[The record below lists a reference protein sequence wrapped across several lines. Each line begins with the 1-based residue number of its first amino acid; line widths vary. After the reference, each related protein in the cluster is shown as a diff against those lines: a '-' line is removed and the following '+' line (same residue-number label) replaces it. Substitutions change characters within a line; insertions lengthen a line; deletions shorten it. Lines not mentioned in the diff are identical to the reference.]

1 MRMKSGWALLVLA
14 PLLVVFDGCGTSN
27 TVTNSGTGFM
37 WVATQGD
44 QRVTPFTVN
53 LSTGT
58 VSQVGNAVATGA
70 QPVAMVLTPDAKNLF
85 VANRIDNT
93 ISSYGVNSDG
103 SLTAQGTAVP
113 TSSTLNGCTVNCGPV
128 FGQTPVA
135 LTVDPASK
143 FLFVADQGA
152 FNDPNDL
159 GAISVFS
166 ISGNTLTPVGPA
178 CPPNY
183 SQSVCPVVVTDPNST
198 FGTGPSAIIASP
210 AGNFLYVANQ
220 FNNSVSMFSY
230 DTSGVLTQNPVPP
243 VATGNNPSALAFSR
257 CAGITTAT
265 TSCPTSDG
273 NNLFVADSGSNQ
285 ITVFAACIQA
295 SATCG
300 TPNGTLA
307 PVSGSPFG
315 AGVSP
320 VAFMIHPT
328 LNFVY
333 AVNSKSNQVSQYKY
347 SSATGALTP
356 LSPAAASTGSNPVGG
371 GITSNG
377 AWGFVTNNGGSTL
390 TAYSVGTGGQLNPA
404 PTASISLS
412 GQPSAIVIR

>member
-1 MRMKSGWALLVLA
+1 MRMKSGWVLLVLA
-14 PLLVVFDGCGTSN
+14 PLLVLLYGCSN
-27 TVTNSGTGFM
+27 SNNVTNSGTGFM

-53 LSTGT
+53 LSTGA
-58 VSQVGNAVATGA
+58 VSQVGSAVATGTA
-70 QPVAMVLTPDAKNLF
+70 PTAMAITPDAKSLF
-85 VANRIDNT
+85 VSNAAPDNT
-93 ISSYGVNSDG
+93 VSAYTVKSDG
-103 SLTAQGTAVP
+103 SLTAQGTA
-113 TSSTLNGCTVNCGPV
+113 TPV
-128 FGQTPVA
+128 GQLPVA
-135 LTVDPASK
+135 LAVDPSSK
-143 FLFVADQGA
+143 FLFVANQGTSG
-152 FNDPNDL
+152 DPTS
-159 GAISVFS
+159 GTVSVFTVQAA
-166 ISGNTLTPVGPA
+166 TLSLVPGSPFHTVPA
-178 CPPNY
+178 ND
-183 SQSVCPVVVTDPNST
+183 VIDTI
-198 FGTGPSAIIASP
+198 GTGPSALAVAP
-210 AGNFLYVANQ
+210 TGNFLYVANQ
-220 FNNSVSMFSY
+220 FTNDISIFSY
-230 DTSGVLTQNPVPP
+230 DGSGVLTLITTCGSAPNCPSPR
-243 VATGNNPSALAFSR
+243 VATGNNPSGLAFSR

-412 GQPSAIVIR
+412 GQPSAIIVK

>member
-1 MRMKSGWALLVLA
+1 MRMKSGWVLLVLA
-14 PLLVVFDGCGTSN
+14 PLLVFLDGCVNSN
-27 TVTNSGTGFM
+27 NITNSGTGFM

-53 LSTGT
+53 LSTGA
-58 VSQVGNAVATGA
+58 VSQVGSAVATGTA
-70 QPVAMVLTPDAKNLF
+70 PTAMAITPDAKSLF
-85 VANRIDNT
+85 VANAVDN
-93 ISSYGVNSDG
+93 SVSAYSVNSDG
-103 SLTAQGTAVP
+103 SLTAQGAATP
-113 TSSTLNGCTVNCGPV
+113 T
-128 FGQTPVA
+128 GQLPVA
-135 LTVDPASK
+135 LAVDPSSK
-143 FLFVADQGA
+143 FLFVA
-152 FNDPNDL
+152 NENSST
-159 GAISVFS
+159 ISVFS
-166 ISGNTLTPVGPA
+166 ISGTSLTQVGLPFPSSLPGDVTGNGPA
-178 CPPNY
+178 ALVTSPSGNY
-183 SQSVCPVVVTDPNST
+183 
-198 FGTGPSAIIASP
+198 
-210 AGNFLYVANQ
+210 LYVANQ
-220 FNNSVSMFSY
+220 FTNTLGAFSY
-230 DTSGVLTQNPVPP
+230 DANGALTLIAGY
-243 VATGNNPSALAFSR
+243 ATGNNPSGLAFSR
-257 CAGITTAT
+257 CAGISTAT

-295 SATCG
+295 SPTCG

-307 PVSGSPFG
+307 AVSGSPFG

-356 LSPAAASTGSNPVGG
+356 LSPAAASTGSNPLGG

-377 AWGFVTNNGGSTL
+377 AWAFVTNNGGSTL